1 MDEMKTESLENDA
14 PLSSAASKEEIP
26 GSSDRDDLGDEN
38 QTAEMDL
45 GAEDYV
51 DLTQRTED
59 AQDSTPEGHP
69 DSEESG
75 VQDEDG
81 PEPSPA
87 EGELLE
93 ADIQTE
99 EPVIQQTDYQKHN
112 YLQFGE
118 DHIDENLKLK
128 ELHTWLK
135 RGGWNHSALTKA
147 RKAERMVFD
156 FLDAKSELH
165 CDFCGFPLSDV
176 SYERLADGRIRCNE
190 CSATALKDL
199 DDFADLFHQC
209 MRLLQNFFEIQ
220 LDIPMTVRITD
231 AAEVG
236 RKAGMVFRPGKE
248 AGNRVLG
255 FAQSRKG
262 EYSIVMEN
270 GAPRLAVIET
280 MVHELTHLWQY
291 EHWNNREVARVYQ
304 RASRREGE
312 LATRLVYEGM
322 AMWVSVQFLYLAG
335 EYSYASRLEAG
346 SAARTDL
353 YGLGFLLFCR
363 KYPLMKS
370 SGYLKDSPFL
380 HFPPVDP
387 DEVTE
392 ILNTVRRKSN

>member
-147 RKAERMVFD
+147 RKAERID
-156 FLDAKSELH
+156 
-165 CDFCGFPLSDV
+165 
-176 SYERLADGRIRCNE
+176 
-190 CSATALKDL
+190 
-199 DDFADLFHQC
+199 
-209 MRLLQNFFEIQ
+209 
-220 LDIPMTVRITD
+220 
-231 AAEVG
+231 
-236 RKAGMVFRPGKE
+236 
-248 AGNRVLG
+248 
-255 FAQSRKG
+255 
-262 EYSIVMEN
+262 
-270 GAPRLAVIET
+270 
-280 MVHELTHLWQY
+280 
-291 EHWNNREVARVYQ
+291 
-304 RASRREGE
+304 
-312 LATRLVYEGM
+312 
-322 AMWVSVQFLYLAG
+322 
-335 EYSYASRLEAG
+335 
-346 SAARTDL
+346 
-353 YGLGFLLFCR
+353 
-363 KYPLMKS
+363 
-370 SGYLKDSPFL
+370 
-380 HFPPVDP
+380 
-387 DEVTE
+387 
-392 ILNTVRRKSN
+392 RKSVV